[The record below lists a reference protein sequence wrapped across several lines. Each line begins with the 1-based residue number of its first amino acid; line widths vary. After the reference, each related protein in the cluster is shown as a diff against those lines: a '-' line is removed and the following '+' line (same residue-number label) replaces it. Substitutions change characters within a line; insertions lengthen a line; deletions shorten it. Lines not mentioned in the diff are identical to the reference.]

1 MRIFDTHTHLLTEAF
16 APDRPALLETIRTQ
30 GVELVMEA
38 CCTEADIPGI
48 LAFTQTHDWVYG
60 SAGLHPEELH
70 HVGADALA
78 QVEKALSRP
87 KILAVGEIGLDY
99 HWEDNP
105 PREMQK
111 AYLDSQLSMAGEYNL
126 PVILHVRDAHGDCMD
141 ILRAHKQHLQGVMH
155 CFSGSYETA
164 RECLD
169 LGLYIGIGGVL
180 TFKNGRKL
188 KEVAQK
194 VPLDRLVL
202 ETDCPYMAPEP
213 LRGTRNH
220 PGNLVYVRAALAA
233 LRGLEEEPLSEI
245 LFENGKRLFHIGEAN
260 GGAE

>member
-1 MRIFDTHTHLLTEAF
+1 MRIFDTHAHLLSEEF
-16 APDRPALLETIRTQ
+16 DPDRSALLESIRSA

-38 CCTEADIPGI
+38 CCTEKDIPKI
-48 LAFTQTHDWVYG
+48 LDFTAAHDWVYG
-60 SAGLHPEELH
+60 SAGLHPEELL
-70 HVGADALA
+70 HVGENALDE
-78 QVEKALSRP
+78 VEKALSQ
-87 KILAVGEIGLDY
+87 KKMLAVGEIGLDY

-105 PREMQK
+105 PRQMQK
-111 AYLDSQLSMAGEYNL
+111 EYLDSQLSMATAHKR

-141 ILRAHKQHLQGVMH
+141 MLRAHRQGLEGVMH

-164 RECLD
+164 KECLD
-169 LGLYIGIGGVL
+169 LGLYIGVGGVL
-180 TFKNGRKL
+180 TFKNARKL

-194 VPLDRLVL
+194 IPLDRLVL

-233 LRGLEEEPLSEI
+233 LRGMEEETLSEL
-245 LFENGKRLFHIGEAN
+245 LFENGKRLFHI
-260 GGAE
+260 

>member
-1 MRIFDTHTHLLTEAF
+1 MRIFDTHAHLLSSEFDA
-16 APDRPALLETIRTQ
+16 DRPALLDTIRSA

-38 CCTEADIPGI
+38 CCTEKDIPKI
-48 LAFTQTHDWVYG
+48 LDFTAAHDWVYG
-60 SAGLHPEELH
+60 SAGLHPEELL
-70 HVGADALA
+70 HVGERALDE
-78 QVEKALSRP
+78 VEKALSQP

-105 PREMQK
+105 PRQMQK
-111 AYLDSQLSMAGEYNL
+111 TCLDSQLSMAAAHKL
-126 PVILHVRDAHGDCMD
+126 PAILHVRDAHGDCMD
-141 ILRAHKQHLQGVMH
+141 MLRAHRQGLEGVMH

-164 RECLD
+164 KECLD
-169 LGLYIGIGGVL
+169 LGLYIGVGGVL
-180 TFKNGRKL
+180 TFKNARKL

-194 VPLDRLVL
+194 IPLDRLVL

-233 LRGLEEEPLSEI
+233 LRGMEEEALSEI
-245 LFENGKRLFHIGEAN
+245 LFENGKRLFHI
-260 GGAE
+260 

>member
-1 MRIFDTHTHLLTEAF
+1 MRIFDTHAHLLSHDF
-16 APDRPALLETIRTQ
+16 DSDRPALLKNLRAQ

-38 CCTEADIPGI
+38 CCTEADIPHI
-48 LAFTQTHDWVYG
+48 LAFTQAHDWVYG
-60 SAGLHPEELH
+60 SAGLHPEELDK
-70 HVGADALA
+70 VGADALD
-78 QVEKALSRP
+78 QVEKALSRE
-87 KILAVGEIGLDY
+87 KIMAVGEIGLDY

-105 PREMQK
+105 KREVQK
-111 AYLDSQLSMAGEYNL
+111 AYLDAQLSMAGDHNL

-141 ILRAHKQHLQGVMH
+141 ILRGHKQHLQGVMH

-169 LGLYIGIGGVL
+169 LGLYIGVGGVL
-180 TFKNGRKL
+180 TFKNARKL

-233 LRGLEEEPLSEI
+233 LRGEEEEALSET
-245 LFENGKRLFHIGEAN
+245 LFQNGKNLFGLRQ
-260 GGAE
+260 